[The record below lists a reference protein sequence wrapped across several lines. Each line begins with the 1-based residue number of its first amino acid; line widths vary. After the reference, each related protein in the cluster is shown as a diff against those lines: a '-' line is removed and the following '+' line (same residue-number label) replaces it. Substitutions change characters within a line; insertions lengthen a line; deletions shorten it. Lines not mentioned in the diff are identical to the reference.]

1 MTSSKLLTP
10 TDQDEEHVRKVL
22 RFPRHAVDIKDQPRE
37 QVKPESKVEP
47 EQPEKTAIMDDD
59 AEPKKLEASAVL
71 AHARDV
77 KQFLTE
83 NLYGTTGYE

>member
-1 MTSSKLLTP
+1 M
-10 TDQDEEHVRKVL
+10 
-22 RFPRHAVDIKDQPRE
+22 
-37 QVKPESKVEP
+37 KPESKVEP
-47 EQPEKTAIMDDD
+47 EQPEKTDIKDED

-83 NLYGTTGYE
+83 NLYGTTGYGQNSAA